1 MKVSSLHIYPVK
13 SLGGFS
19 ANEWKLEARGLEHDR
34 RWMLVDESGFFLTQ
48 RTLPELCLLEAVIQ
62 GKSLVIRDRKER
74 QEDLILPVA
83 APSGENLREVQ
94 VWNDIV
100 PALYIE
106 PEQVSAWFSTLFG
119 RSIYLAYMPEQ
130 SERPVDPQYAQA
142 GDMVS
147 FADGYPVLIALEA
160 SLEDLNA
167 RLAEP
172 VGMERFRPNLVVEG
186 GKPWEEDSWRAVAVG
201 EAHFRTPK
209 PCARCKVIT
218 IDPAN
223 AEVGVEPMR
232 TLSAFHK
239 QGNKTLFGMNACWE
253 KQSGPIVRVGDSVA
267 VLKQDIE
274 HH

>member
-106 PEQVSAWFSTLFG
+106 PEQVSAWFSTLLG
-119 RSIYLAYMPEQ
+119 RNIYLAYMPEQ

>member
-1 MKVSSLHIYPVK
+1 MKVSSIHIYPVK
-13 SLGGFS
+13 SLGGFR

-62 GKSLVIRDRKER
+62 GKSLVIRDRKKR

-83 APSGENLREVQ
+83 APSGEKLREVQ

-100 PALYIE
+100 PALFVG
-106 PEQVSAWFSTLFG
+106 PEQVSAWFSTLLG

-160 SLEDLNA
+160 SLEDLNG

-186 GKPWEEDSWRAVAVG
+186 GTPWEEDSWRAVAVG
-201 EAHFRTPK
+201 EAQFRTPK

-218 IDPAN
+218 IDPAS

-232 TLSAFHK
+232 TLSTFHK

-253 KQSGPIVRVGDSVA
+253 KQSGHIVRTGDSVA

-274 HH
+274 DH

>member
-1 MKVSSLHIYPVK
+1 MKLSSIHIYPVK

-48 RTLPELCLLEAVIQ
+48 RTLPELCLLEAIVQ
-62 GKSLVIRDRKER
+62 DAHLFIRDRRKR
-74 QEDLILPVA
+74 QEDLMLPVA
-83 APSGENLREVQ
+83 APAGEKLRDVQ

-100 PALYIE
+100 PALLVE
-106 PEQVSAWFSTLFG
+106 PERVSAWFSGILG
-119 RSIYLAYMPEQ
+119 RNLYVAYMPDH
-130 SERPVDPQYAQA
+130 SERPVDAQYAQP
-142 GDMVS
+142 GDIVS
-147 FADGYPVLIALEA
+147 FADGYPVLLTLKA
-160 SLEDLNA
+160 SLEDLNQ

-186 GKPWEEDSWRAVAVG
+186 GMPWEEDSWRSVAVG

-218 IDPAN
+218 IDPTN

-253 KQSGPIVRVGDSVA
+253 IQSGDTVRVGDSITL
-267 VLKQDIE
+267 LKQDIE
-274 HH
+274 DH